1 MTDEVIENTL
11 DKDVEPSH
19 PEISRRETTVS
30 NTTWKENSPTIENL
44 ILIYQ
49 LVCRIDRKQI
59 DIIQGSPENFVIPSQ
74 SRKESFG
81 ECFMS

>member
-44 ILIYQ
+44 
-49 LVCRIDRKQI
+49 
-59 DIIQGSPENFVIPSQ
+59 
-74 SRKESFG
+74 
-81 ECFMS
+81 

>member
-44 ILIYQ
+44 
-49 LVCRIDRKQI
+49 VRVGFFNVSIDNSVTCFYCN
-59 DIIQGSPENFVIPSQ
+59 GSLHE
-74 SRKESFG
+74 
-81 ECFMS
+81 